1 MSSSTDGTGGEW
13 IKAALPLTYGIRD
26 ERHKVVCGPN
36 LIYSVTI
43 YERPANDSYP
53 KEYREY
59 KWKPIFDGFKNIMEV
74 IVSCVHSLFV
84 RQILNTWSSQN

>member
-59 KWKPIFDGFKNIMEV
+59 KWKPMFDGFKKY
-74 IVSCVHSLFV
+74 
-84 RQILNTWSSQN
+84 